1 MRRSTD
7 RQLRR
12 SLSPAIISLGPC
24 RRIRESFV
32 LQHRATSPLIH
43 QHHGRTSCVVFV
55 MWFSGRESGIEPMPQ
70 GTPSCPA
77 HGRPPLTPLE
87 CKSGSRPRGPESR
100 LSGVGRSMMPGPRPA
115 SAHRLS
121 TPSPF
126 ERKPSSS
133 GTGSRFG
140 GVCRCGRPQ
149 CLRVRLM
156 ATFSLT
162 IPGLIRGSVCD
173 VWPLWLA
180 SAHRLR
186 ASFRA

>member
-70 GTPSCPA
+70 GTPSCP
-77 HGRPPLTPLE
+77 HGRPPNKPPE
-87 CKSGSRPRGPESR
+87 CKSVSRPHGPE
-100 LSGVGRSMMPGPRPA
+100 PA
-115 SAHRLS
+115 LWGGEVHDAWPSAGISPPAFS

-162 IPGLIRGSVCD
+162 IPGLIRGIVFAMSGLCGRHMCCRHD
-173 VWPLWLA
+173 EG
-180 SAHRLR
+180 
-186 ASFRA
+186 

>member
-43 QHHGRTSCVVFV
+43 QHHGRTSCVVLL
-55 MWFSGRESGIEPMPQ
+55 
-70 GTPSCPA
+70 C
-77 HGRPPLTPLE
+77 
-87 CKSGSRPRGPESR
+87 GSRVGSRALNPCRKALPHVLTDVLPTSLRSVSPSLGLTALSR